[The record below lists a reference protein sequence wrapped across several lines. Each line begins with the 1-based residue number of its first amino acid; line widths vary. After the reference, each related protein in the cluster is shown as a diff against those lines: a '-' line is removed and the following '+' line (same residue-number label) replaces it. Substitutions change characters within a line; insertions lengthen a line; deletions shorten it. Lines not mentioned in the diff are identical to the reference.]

1 MHNNRKN
8 FYFESRKKLSCDYYH
23 NEPTIGAVS
32 LIPKLSEIR
41 MKSWQLVL
49 IAFITAFWHPLLTA
63 ADLMG
68 VYQDALA
75 HDAQYR
81 SARAAYEASQEKTT
95 QGRAGFL
102 PNIAFS
108 ANRNIQQIDVGRIS
122 AAGGLTTNPPENT
135 IHTGSLVLTATQ
147 PLFRMENIIIYQ
159 QSKTEVSRA
168 DAQFIVAGQDLILRV
183 SQAYFDVLDAQID
196 VEVAETQKK
205 AIQKQL
211 EQAKRNFEVGT
222 ATIVDTNEA
231 QARYDLTLSQEIA
244 ARNALEIRKRTLQSV
259 TTRFPENLTG
269 TKEIISG
276 LAGLKYKTMDEWVQA
291 AEAQNF
297 TLKIQQAAYELALQ
311 EVKRINAQH
320 YPTLDLVAQ
329 YSDQAN
335 VGAAITGRGIDLTS
349 KSIGVQ
355 LNVPIFQ
362 GFSVQS
368 RVREAIAL
376 KEKAY
381 HDLESTRRN
390 ITLQAR
396 QQFLNVTNGIAQI
409 NALKQAYKSSQ
420 TQLESTMLGQQ
431 VGVRT
436 EVDVL
441 NAQQQTYAAKRDL
454 AKAYHSYLM
463 SRIRLT
469 AETGELDEDALIQI
483 NAMLVK

>member
-1 MHNNRKN
+1 M
-8 FYFESRKKLSCDYYH
+8 KL
-23 NEPTIGAVS
+23 
-32 LIPKLSEIR
+32 
-41 MKSWQLVL
+41 WQLILV
-49 IAFITAFWHPLLTA
+49 AFIIAFWHPLLAA

-81 SARAAYEASQEKTT
+81 SARAIYEATQEKTI

-102 PNIAFS
+102 PNIGVS
-108 ANRNIQQIDVGRIS
+108 AARSIQQINPGKVIS
-122 AAGGLTTNPPENT
+122 STTGMPVNPPENT
-135 IHTGSLVLTATQ
+135 IHTGSVVVTATQ

-196 VEVAETQKK
+196 IEVVETQKK

-259 TTRFPENLTG
+259 TTHFPEHLTG
-269 TKEIISG
+269 AKEIISE
-276 LAGLKYKTMDEWVQA
+276 LTGLKYKTMDEWVQV
-291 AEAQNF
+291 AESQNF

-329 YSDQAN
+329 YSAQEN
-335 VGAAITGRGIDLTS
+335 VGAAITGRGIDLIS

-368 RVREAIAL
+368 KVREAIAL
-376 KEKAY
+376 KEKSY
-381 HDLESTRRN
+381 HDLENTRRN
-390 ITLQAR
+390 ITLQVR
-396 QQFLNVTNGIAQI
+396 QQYLNVTNGIAQVK
-409 NALKQAYKSSQ
+409 ALKQAYKSSQ

-441 NAQQQTYAAKRDL
+441 NAQQQMYAAKRDL

-463 SRIRLT
+463 SRLRLT
-469 AETGELDEDALIQI
+469 AETGELDEDALIQV